1 MSVQSYVT
9 RTSGTALGNP
19 FETTERIMQTFRLP
33 RDLVAF
39 LRDEADAGGR
49 DLTAYVSR
57 HLAGLRNWFGLP
69 EAAVRTLE
77 ADRAALKLD
86 RFDYLLHL
94 VYLRSL
100 EVREKGPGF
109 DAPRSRGKDR

>member
-1 MSVQSYVT
+1 MSLVLARPSL
-9 RTSGTALGNP
+9 ANP

-49 DLTAYVSR
+49 DLTAFVSR

-69 EAAVRTLE
+69 EAAIRVLE

-100 EVREKGPGF
+100 EVRQKGPGF